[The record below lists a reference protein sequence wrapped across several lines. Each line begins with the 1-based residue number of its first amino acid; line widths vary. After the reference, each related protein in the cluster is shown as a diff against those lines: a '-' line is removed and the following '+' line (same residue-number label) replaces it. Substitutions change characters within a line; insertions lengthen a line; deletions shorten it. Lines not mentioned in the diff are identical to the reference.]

1 MMVLP
6 VEPIIL
12 ERKDSREAL
21 SLHLTRNGAT
31 VEGPLAEGGVVDE
44 RPGITGVRN
53 AVAVE
58 LKDRAT
64 GYQCVGDRC
73 ESAPRNAL
81 LVGAEVT

>member
-1 MMVLP
+1 MIVLP

-64 GYQCVGDRC
+64 GYLSPKQMRIAAMRRTK
-73 ESAPRNAL
+73 EN
-81 LVGAEVT
+81 EE